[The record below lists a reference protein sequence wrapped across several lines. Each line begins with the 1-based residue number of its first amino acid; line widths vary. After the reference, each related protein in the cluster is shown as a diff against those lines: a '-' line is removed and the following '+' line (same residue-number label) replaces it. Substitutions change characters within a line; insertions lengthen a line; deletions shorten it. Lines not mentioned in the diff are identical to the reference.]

1 MKDDIKVYKEYLMQN
16 ISDELLEYCKKDF
29 IKELKKEK
37 IDINKF
43 NVKQIIQTIEKPG
56 TIDDLGMIKNYYTVY
71 FKLEEKN
78 DKI

>member
-1 MKDDIKVYKEYLMQN
+1 MKDNIKVYKEYLMQN

-37 IDINKF
+37 VDINKY
-43 NVKQIIQTIEKPG
+43 NIKQIIEKPG
-56 TIDDLGMIKNYYTVY
+56 TIDDLGMIKNYYTIY
-71 FKLEEKN
+71 FKLEEKD

>member
-29 IKELKKEK
+29 IKELKKKK

-43 NVKQIIQTIEKPG
+43 NIKQIIKKPG
-56 TIDDLGMIKNYYTVY
+56 TIDDLGMIKNYYTIY
-71 FKLEEKN
+71 FKLEEKR
-78 DKI
+78 

>member
-37 IDINKF
+37 VDINKF
-43 NVKQIIQTIEKPG
+43 NIKQMIEKPG
-56 TIDDLGMIKNYYTVY
+56 TIDDLGMIKNYYTIY
-71 FKLEEKN
+71 FKLEEKR
-78 DKI
+78 